1 MRINDPFDVRAASG
15 ERLPDGVEVTY
26 RMEGQQPAYS
36 QLEVTPIS
44 LLNSPPVYQRGSLI
58 AVNHNYICYVVKGTH
73 TRLTLSCCVLLR
85 ASPSTSCLTANP
97 CRASQAT

>member
-36 QLEVTPIS
+36 QLEVTPIT

-58 AVNHNYICYVVKGTH
+58 AVNHNYICYVVKGT
-73 TRLTLSCCVLLR
+73 TLASLSRVVSCSGVSFRLV
-85 ASPSTSCLTANP
+85 PHH
-97 CRASQAT
+97 